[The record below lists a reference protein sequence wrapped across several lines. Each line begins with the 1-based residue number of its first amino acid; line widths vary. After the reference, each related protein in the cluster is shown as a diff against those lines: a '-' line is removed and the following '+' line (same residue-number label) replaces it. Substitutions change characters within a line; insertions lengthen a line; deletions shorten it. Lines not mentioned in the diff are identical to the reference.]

1 VFPCRP
7 CLDDVSLVKSSRR
20 CLRPCWIRGYRSQG
34 LDVWPGFERNE
45 EGRRGLG
52 WDVKEEATAVEEAG
66 SRAEAQAQAQAQAEG
81 EA

>member
-1 VFPCRP
+1 MY
-7 CLDDVSLVKSSRR
+7 
-20 CLRPCWIRGYRSQG
+20 G
-34 LDVWPGFERNE
+34 GFERNE